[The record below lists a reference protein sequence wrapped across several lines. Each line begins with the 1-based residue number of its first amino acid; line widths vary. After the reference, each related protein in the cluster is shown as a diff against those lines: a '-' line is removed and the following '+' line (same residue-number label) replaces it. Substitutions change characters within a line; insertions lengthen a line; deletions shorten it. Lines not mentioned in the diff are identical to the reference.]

1 MFYSVLFPTEE
12 SAALPR
18 RTKMPDCF
26 GDLQL
31 DLILKQS
38 LQEFRNQGLEEIFYT
53 PVSDPAV
60 LRYRQEVMRELEDP
74 EVRAAVLEIVEGFGG
89 LKGYMEELREELAE
103 KEDSEGLQ
111 ASNNHYG
118 RYGLNELIRLG
129 KKTENWMGMGRM
141 LSSAFDFT
149 GAVAVFARHVRSMT
163 LRSQGLRGFAD
174 YVVSYCESERFQEI
188 EIEAKRLREFFDQ
201 LRYCLW
207 IKRDG
212 SEVKVLP
219 YEEREDYVTVI
230 EGLFARFRQT
240 DAMDFRRRL
249 SETPFSENVENEILQ
264 RLSKQYPEEFQA
276 LRSFCT
282 EKMIFD
288 DVVVRFA
295 LEVRFY
301 FGWLELTAPMKEAGL
316 PFCYPVFRERMEEM
330 RVDEGFDLALAIR
343 KPGGIVTNGFYLTP
357 PEQILV
363 ITGPNQ
369 GGKTTFARSFGQVH
383 YLASLGLPVPG
394 RRAEL
399 FLCDGVLTHFEREE
413 TPEDLNGKLRDDL
426 TRLKKLLD
434 GATERTVTVINEIFS
449 STTAWD
455 AQGLGQHMLD
465 ALTEKGAPAVVVT
478 FLEELADYGPQSVS
492 MRAEAS
498 EEGKA
503 RSFRILRREP
513 GGLSYAMLLAERH
526 GLGYEEIKRRV
537 GA

>member
-1 MFYSVLFPTEE
+1 MFYSVLFPSEE

-18 RTKMPDCF
+18 RTEMPDCF

-31 DLILKQS
+31 DLIMKQA
-38 LQEFRNQGLEEIFYT
+38 LQESRNQGLEEIFYT

-60 LRYRQEVMRELEDP
+60 LRYRQEVMQELEDP

-89 LKGYMEELREELAE
+89 LKAFMEELQGGLARQ
-103 KEDSEGLQ
+103 DDQ
-111 ASNNHYG
+111 PDRNYG
-118 RYGLNELIRLG
+118 PRFRFSLNDLFRLG
-129 KKTENWMGMGRM
+129 KNADNWMGMGRM
-141 LSSAFDFT
+141 LSGAFEFT
-149 GAVAVFARHVRSMT
+149 AAVAAFARQVRGKS

-174 YVVSYCESERFQEI
+174 YVVSYCESEHFQEI
-188 EIEAKRLREFFDQ
+188 EREAKRLREFFDQ

-219 YEEREDYVTVI
+219 YEEREDYVTLI
-230 EGLFARFRQT
+230 EGLFGRFRQT

-249 SETPFSENVENEILQ
+249 SETPFSESVENEILQ

-276 LRSFCT
+276 LGSFCR
-282 EKMIFD
+282 EKMVFD

-301 FGWLELTAPMKEAGL
+301 FCWLELMAPMKEAGL
-316 PFCYPVFRERMEEM
+316 PFCYPVFREEKEEL

-343 KPGGIVTNGFYLTP
+343 KPGGIVTNSFRLTP

-369 GGKTTFARSFGQVH
+369 GGKTTFARSFGQIH

-394 RRAEL
+394 RHAEL

-426 TRLKKLLD
+426 TRLKRLLD
-434 GATERTVTVINEIFS
+434 KATPRTVAVINEIFS

-455 AQGLGQHMLD
+455 ALGLGKHMLD
-465 ALTEKGAPAVVVT
+465 ALTELGAPALVVT
-478 FLEELADYGPQSVS
+478 FLEELADYGPQTVS
-492 MRAEAS
+492 MRAKAT

-503 RSFRILRREP
+503 RSFRILRKEP
-513 GGLSYAMLLAERH
+513 GGLSYAMLMAERH
-526 GLGYEEIKRRV
+526 GLEYEEIKRRV

>member
-18 RTKMPDCF
+18 RTEMPDCF

-31 DLILKQS
+31 DLIMKQA
-38 LQEFRNQGLEEIFYT
+38 LQDRQNMGLEEIFFT
-53 PVSDPAV
+53 PVTDPSV
-60 LRYRQEVMRELEDP
+60 LRYRQEVMEELEDP
-74 EVRAAVLEIVEGFGG
+74 AVRSAVLKIVEGFGG
-89 LKGYMEELREELAE
+89 LKTFMEELQGGLARQ
-103 KEDSEGLQ
+103 DDPPDRS
-111 ASNNHYG
+111 YG
-118 RYGLNELIRLG
+118 PRFKFSLNDLFRLG
-129 KKTENWMGMGRM
+129 KNADNWMGMGRM

-149 GAVAVFARHVRSMT
+149 AAVAAFARHVRGIS

-174 YVVSYCESERFQEI
+174 YVVSYCESEHFREI
-188 EIEAKRLREFFDQ
+188 ETEAKRLREFFDH

-212 SEVKVLP
+212 GEVKVLP
-219 YEEREDYVTVI
+219 YEEREDYVTLI
-230 EGLFARFRQT
+230 ERLFGRFRQT

-249 SETPFSENVENEILQ
+249 SEAPFSESVENEILQ

-276 LRSFCT
+276 LSSFCT
-282 EKMIFD
+282 EKMVFD

-301 FGWLELTAPMKEAGL
+301 FCWLELTAPLKEAGL
-316 PFCYPVFRERMEEM
+316 PFCYPVFRERKEEM

-343 KPGGIVTNGFYLTP
+343 KPGSIVTNGFCLTP

-394 RRAEL
+394 RKAEL

-426 TRLKKLLD
+426 TRLKSLLD
-434 GATERTVTVINEIFS
+434 GATPRTVTVINEIFS

-455 AQGLGQHMLD
+455 ALGLGKHMLD
-465 ALTEKGAPAVVVT
+465 ALTELGAPTVVVT
-478 FLEELADYGPQSVS
+478 FLEELADYGPQTVS
-492 MRAEAS
+492 MRADVS

-526 GLGYEEIKRRV
+526 GLGYEEVKRRV

>member
-1 MFYSVLFPTEE
+1 MIYSVLFTSEE

-18 RTKMPDCF
+18 RGEMPSCF
-26 GDLQL
+26 EDLQL
-31 DLILKQS
+31 DLIMKQA
-38 LQEFRNQGLEEIFYT
+38 LQESQGQGLEEIFYS

-89 LKGYMEELREELAE
+89 LKAYMDELRVGLAGQQDLPGGNYGPRFRFSLNDILRLE
-103 KEDSEGLQ
+103 KTAD
-111 ASNNHYG
+111 
-118 RYGLNELIRLG
+118 
-129 KKTENWMGMGRM
+129 NWMGMGRM
-141 LSSAFDFT
+141 LSRAFDFT
-149 GAVAVFARHVRSMT
+149 AAVAAFARHVRSMS
-163 LRSQGLRGFAD
+163 LRSDGLRGFAE
-174 YVVSYCESERFQEI
+174 YVVSYCESEHFKEI
-188 EIEAKRLREFFDQ
+188 EEEARRLREFFDQ

-207 IKRDG
+207 FKRDG
-212 SEVKVLP
+212 GEIKVLP
-219 YEEREDYVTVI
+219 YEEREDYVTRI
-230 EGLFARFRQT
+230 EALFSRFRQA

-249 SETPFSENVENEILQ
+249 SETPFSEKVENEILE

-276 LRSFCT
+276 LSTFCR
-282 EKMIFD
+282 EKMVFD
-288 DVVVRFA
+288 DVVVRFS

-301 FGWLELTAPMKEAGL
+301 FGWLELMAPLKEAGL
-316 PFCYPVFRERMEEM
+316 PFCYPELREKGEKT
-330 RVDEGFDLALAIR
+330 RVEEGFDLALAIR
-343 KPGGIVTNGFYLTP
+343 KPGSIVTNGFSLSP

-369 GGKTTFARSFGQVH
+369 GGKTTFARAFGQLH

-394 RRAEL
+394 RQAEL

-434 GATERTVTVINEIFS
+434 GATPRTVTVINEIFS

-455 AQGLGQHMLD
+455 ALGLGKHMLD
-465 ALTEKGAPAVVVT
+465 ALTELGAPSVVVT
-478 FLEELADYGPQSVS
+478 FLEELADYGPQTVS
-492 MRAEAS
+492 MRAETS
-498 EEGKA
+498 EQGKA
-503 RSFRILRREP
+503 RSFRILRKEP

-526 GLGYEEIKRRV
+526 GLKYEEIKRRV

>member
-18 RTKMPDCF
+18 RTEMPDCF

-31 DLILKQS
+31 DLIMKQA
-38 LQEFRNQGLEEIFYT
+38 LQDRQNMGLEEIFFT
-53 PVSDPAV
+53 PVTDPSV
-60 LRYRQEVMRELEDP
+60 LRYRQEVMEELEDP
-74 EVRAAVLEIVEGFGG
+74 AVRSAVLKIVEGFGG
-89 LKGYMEELREELAE
+89 LKTFMEELQGGLARQ
-103 KEDSEGLQ
+103 DDPPDRS
-111 ASNNHYG
+111 YG
-118 RYGLNELIRLG
+118 PRFKFSLNDLFRLG
-129 KKTENWMGMGRM
+129 KNADNWMGMGRM
-141 LSSAFDFT
+141 LSSAFEFT
-149 GAVAVFARHVRSMT
+149 CAVAAFARHVRSMT

-174 YVVSYCESERFQEI
+174 YVASYCESEHFQEI
-188 EIEAKRLREFFDQ
+188 ETEAKRLREFFDQ

-207 IKRDG
+207 IKKDG

-219 YEEREDYVTVI
+219 YEEREDYVTLI
-230 EGLFARFRQT
+230 EGLFGRFRQA

-249 SETPFSENVENEILQ
+249 SKAPFSKSVENEILQ
-264 RLSKQYPEEFQA
+264 RLSRQYPEEFQA

-282 EKMIFD
+282 EKMVFD

-301 FGWLELTAPMKEAGL
+301 FCWLELTAPLKEAGL
-316 PFCYPVFRERMEEM
+316 PFCCPVFRERKEEM

-343 KPGGIVTNGFYLTP
+343 KPGSIVTNGFYLTP

-369 GGKTTFARSFGQVH
+369 GGKTTFARAFGQIH

-413 TPEDLNGKLRDDL
+413 TPVDLNGKLRDDL
-426 TRLKKLLD
+426 RRLKKLLD
-434 GATERTVTVINEIFS
+434 AATPRTVTVINEIFS

-455 AQGLGQHMLD
+455 ALGLGKHMLD
-465 ALTEKGAPAVVVT
+465 ALAEKGAPAVVVT
-478 FLEELADYGPQSVS
+478 FLEELADYGPQTVS
-492 MRAEAS
+492 MRAEAL

-503 RSFRILRREP
+503 RSFRILRKEP